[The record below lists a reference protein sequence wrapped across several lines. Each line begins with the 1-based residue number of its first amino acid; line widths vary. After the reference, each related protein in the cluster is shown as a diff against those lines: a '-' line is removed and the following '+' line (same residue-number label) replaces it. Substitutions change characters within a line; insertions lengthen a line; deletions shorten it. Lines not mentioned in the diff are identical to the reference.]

1 MQHDDVVWS
10 VINKS
15 FCSFKVNTKTQKFCR
30 NEYNLTGL
38 CSRASCPLANS
49 QYATIREENGIIYL
63 YMRTAERV
71 HFPKNAW
78 EKVKLSRNFEK
89 AIHQI
94 NENLL
99 YWPGFIKAKCKQR
112 FVKITQY
119 LIRMRKIRLRRQK
132 QIIPIQRKIE
142 RRERRR
148 EEKALIAARLE
159 KSIEKQLMERLKQG
173 MYNDIYNFPQKVFD
187 KAVEAVEVEGES
199 EAENEEEEEE
209 EEKELQIER
218 EVELQLEADERERET
233 NEPHFIEAETDEEDD
248 DNDFNIEEVSMDEDS
263 DSGHKEEIELSDNFI
278 SDTSDIEDTVSILD
292 KKAKKS
298 IIKKAKLQKKTRP
311 KVEIEYEME
320 EEPREKVRI

>member
-15 FCSFKVNTKTQKFCR
+15 FCSFKVNTKSQRFCR

-49 QYATIREENGIIYL
+49 QYATIRDENGIIYL
-63 YMRTAERV
+63 YMRTAERI

-89 AIHQI
+89 AIQQI

-112 FVKITQY
+112 FIKITQY
-119 LIRMRKIRLRRQK
+119 LIRMRKLRLRRQK
-132 QIIPIQRKIE
+132 QIVPIQRKIE

-148 EEKALIAARLE
+148 EEKALVAARLE
-159 KSIEKQLMERLKQG
+159 TAIEKQLMERLKQG

-199 EAENEEEEEE
+199 EAESEAEE
-209 EEKELQIER
+209 EEKEEEIER
-218 EVELQLEADERERET
+218 EVELELEADEREANT
-233 NEPHFIEAETDEEDD
+233 PHFVEAETDEEDD
-248 DNDFNIEEVSMDEDS
+248 DDDDDDVEQLSMDEDS
-263 DSGHKEEIELSDNFI
+263 DSGNKEEILLSDGFESEI
-278 SDTSDIEDTVSILD
+278 SDIEDAVPSTS
-292 KKAKKS
+292 KKNKKP
-298 IIKKAKLQKKTRP
+298 IVKKRKVLKKPRP
-311 KVEIEYEME
+311 KVEIEYEIE
-320 EEPREKVRI
+320 DEVRERVRA